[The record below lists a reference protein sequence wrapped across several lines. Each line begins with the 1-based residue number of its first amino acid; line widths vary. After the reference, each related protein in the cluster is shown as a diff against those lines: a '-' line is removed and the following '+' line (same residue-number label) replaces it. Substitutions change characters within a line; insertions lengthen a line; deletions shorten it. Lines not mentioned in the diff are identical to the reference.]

1 MNNKPIIVQS
11 DNTILIETESE
22 IFEKVR
28 DKIIL
33 FSELVKSPDYIHT
46 YKITPLSLWN
56 AASGNMSSDEIISTL
71 KLYSKYSIP
80 EIVIHEI
87 KEQISRFG
95 AIKLV
100 KEDEGFLRVIV
111 ETDLLFREM
120 VASKKLQKFGLTSD
134 KEKEFLLPVTNR
146 GDFKLQMTKLGY
158 PVADL
163 AGYIEGSHL
172 DIKLRTH
179 LKKNFSLFDLRDY
192 QKDAVNAF
200 YANGSPYG
208 GSGTIVL
215 PCGSGKTIIGIGA
228 ISKLQTE
235 TLIIS
240 TNITAIRQWK
250 EELLDKTDIKE
261 EDIGEYSG
269 ETKNIRPITIA
280 SYQIITYRKSKS
292 SPFKHFSIFNERNWG
307 LIIYDEVHL
316 LPAPV
321 FRVVSSLQSRR
332 RLGLTATLIREDG
345 LQEEVF
351 ALIGPKK
358 FELPWKRLET
368 TGWIA
373 KSYCV
378 EYRVKLPE
386 SLNIHYATSDK
397 RGKFRIASENPDKFK
412 VIDKI
417 LEKHPDDN
425 ILIIGQ
431 YISQL
436 NALRDKYDFPIITGK
451 TPNKKREI
459 IYNEFKSGKIKK
471 LIVSKVAN
479 FAVDLPDANVA
490 IQISGTFGSR
500 QEEAQRLG
508 RILRPKEGEN
518 IAYFYTI
525 VTLNTI
531 EQIYARNRQMFLIE
545 QGYRYQT
552 VNFGEDE

>member
-1 MNNKPIIVQS
+1 MKNKPLIVQS
-11 DNTILIETESE
+11 DNTILIETESK

-46 YKITPLSLWN
+46 YKITSLSLWN
-56 AASGNMSSDEIISTL
+56 AASSGMNSEEIISII
-71 KLYSKYSIP
+71 KKYSKYSIP
-80 EIVIHEI
+80 EIVIYEI

-95 AIKLV
+95 AITLV
-100 KEDEGFLRVIV
+100 KENKDFLRVIIK
-111 ETDLLFREM
+111 TDLLFREII
-120 VASKKLQKFGLTSD
+120 ANKRLKKFGLITD
-134 KEKEFLLPVTNR
+134 KENEFLLPTPNR
-146 GDFKLQMTKLGY
+146 GSFKLQMTKIGY

-163 AGYIEGSHL
+163 GGYIEGA
-172 DIKLRTH
+172 KLNINLRKR
-179 LKKNFSLFDLRDY
+179 LKQNFSPFELRNY
-192 QKDAVNAF
+192 QNDAVNAF

-215 PCGSGKTIIGIGA
+215 PCGSGKTIIGIA
-228 ISKLQTE
+228 TISKLKTE

-240 TNITAIRQWK
+240 TNITAIKQWK
-250 EELLDKTDIKE
+250 AELLDKTNIKE
-261 EDIGEYSG
+261 EDVGEYSG

-280 SYQIITYRKSKS
+280 SYQIVTYRKNKTA
-292 SPFKHFSIFNERNWG
+292 PFKHFSLFNERNWG

-345 LQEEVF
+345 LEEEVF

-358 FELPWKRLET
+358 FELPWKQLET

-378 EYRVKLPE
+378 EYRVKLKE

-397 RGKFRIASENPDKFK
+397 RGKFRIASENPSKFN
-412 VIDKI
+412 VIDRI
-417 LEKHPDDN
+417 LEKHTNDN

-436 NALRDKYDFPIITGK
+436 NMLKDRYHFPIITGK
-451 TPNKKREI
+451 TPNKTREI
-459 IYNEFKSGKIKK
+459 IYNDFKNGKIKK

-508 RILRPKEGEN
+508 RILRPKKGEN

-525 VTLNTI
+525 VTQNTI

-552 VNFGEDE
+552 INFDEE

>member
-1 MNNKPIIVQS
+1 MKNRPLIVQS
-11 DNTILIETESE
+11 DYTILLETESP

-28 DKIIL
+28 DQIVL
-33 FSELVKSPDYIHT
+33 FSELVKSPDFIHT
-46 YKITPLSLWN
+46 YKISPLSLWN
-56 AASGNMSSDEIISTL
+56 AASAKMTAKQIISIL
-71 KLYSKYSIP
+71 EKYSKYSISSMVIQ
-80 EIVIHEI
+80 EIE
-87 KEQISRFG
+87 EQIDRFG
-95 AIKLV
+95 AVQLV
-100 KEDEGFLRVIV
+100 KENENHLRVEV
-111 ETDLLFREM
+111 KTDLLFREM
-120 VASKKLQKFGLTSD
+120 IVNKKLKKFGLVSD
-134 KEKEFLLPVTNR
+134 KRQEFLLPMVNR

-163 AGYIEGSHL
+163 AGYIEGNHL
-172 DIKLRTH
+172 DINLRKI
-179 LKKNFSLFDLRDY
+179 LKHNFIPFKLRDY
-192 QKDAVNAF
+192 QDDAVSAF

-228 ISKLQTE
+228 ITKLRAD

-240 TNITAIRQWK
+240 TNITAIRQWR
-250 EELLDKTDIKE
+250 EELLDKTDIKD

-269 ETKNIRPITIA
+269 ESKNIKPITIA
-280 SYQIITYRKSKS
+280 SYQIITYRKSKT

-345 LQEEVF
+345 LEEEVF

-378 EYRVKLPE
+378 EYRVKLQE
-386 SLNIHYATSDK
+386 ALNINYAISDK
-397 RGKFRIASENPDKFK
+397 RGKFRIASENPSKLD
-412 VIDKI
+412 VIDEI
-417 LEKHPDDN
+417 LEKHSDAH

-436 NALRDKYDFPIITGK
+436 NMIKEKYGYPIITGS
-451 TPNKKREI
+451 TPNKTREV
-459 IYNEFKSGKIKK
+459 IYNKFKSGEIKR

-490 IQISGTFGSR
+490 IQVSGTFGSR

-508 RILRPKEGEN
+508 RILRPKADEN

-525 VTLNTI
+525 VTQNTV
-531 EQIYARNRQMFLIE
+531 EQVFARNRQLFLIE
-545 QGYRYQT
+545 QGYQYQT
-552 VNFGEDE
+552 VNFEDE

>member
-1 MNNKPIIVQS
+1 MKNRPLIVQS
-11 DNTILIETESE
+11 DYTILLETESD

-28 DKIIL
+28 DEIVL

-56 AASGNMSSDEIISTL
+56 AASSKMNSEEIIFIL
-71 KLYSKYSIP
+71 KKYSKYTIP
-80 EIVIHEI
+80 AIVIMEI
-87 KEQISRFG
+87 EEQISRFG
-95 AIKLV
+95 AIKLIE
-100 KEDEGFLRVIV
+100 EDSKQLRVLV

-120 VASKKLQKFGLTSD
+120 LVNKRLKKFGLVSVQ
-134 KEKEFLLPVTNR
+134 KQEFLLPITNR

-163 AGYIEGSHL
+163 AGYIEGTHL
-172 DIKLRTH
+172 DINLRKV
-179 LKKNFSLFDLRDY
+179 LKKNYYPFALRDY
-192 QKDAVNAF
+192 QESAVNAF

-228 ISKLQTE
+228 ISKLKTE

-240 TNITAIRQWK
+240 TNITAIRQWR

-269 ETKNIRPITIA
+269 ESKNIRPVTIA
-280 SYQIITYRKSKS
+280 SYQIVTYRKNRNS
-292 SPFKHFSIFNERNWG
+292 SFKHFSIFNERNWG

-345 LQEEVF
+345 LEEEVF

-358 FELPWKRLET
+358 FELPWKRLEA

-378 EYRVKLPE
+378 EYRVNLLE
-386 SLNIHYATSDK
+386 SLNINYAISDK
-397 RGKFRIASENPDKFK
+397 RGKFRIASENPAKFD

-417 LEKHPDDN
+417 LEKHPNDN

-436 NALRDKYDFPIITGK
+436 DMLRDKYKFPIITGK
-451 TPNKKREI
+451 VPNKKREI
-459 IYNEFKSGKIKK
+459 IYNKFKSGEIKR

-508 RILRPKEGEN
+508 RILRPKKGDN

-525 VTLNTI
+525 VTQNTV
-531 EQIYARNRQMFLIE
+531 EQVFARNRQMFLIE

-552 VNFGEDE
+552 INFNEE